1 MLASG
6 LVGNRIPPDDR
17 VPSGASGITR
27 TAGASSDF
35 LRGWRKLGKEHLKM
49 KRLHIRIHFLRVL
62 LAILLGASCCSANAA
77 AARGPVHGLWV
88 WKSPTVLGA
97 PRGAEALRDFC
108 GSTGVNEV
116 YVSVSARSFA
126 AEEGQL
132 ARLIA
137 LLHRSN
143 IRVEALFS
151 STNADESGKH
161 RDTLLSHVQ
170 GIVEFNRKHSSDRFD
185 GIHLDVEPW
194 QRPENK
200 GAGNL
205 QFLPG
210 LVDAYRAVVAIA
222 GPAGMTVNADI
233 QSKLLKGNFGQRQ
246 ALLTSVPRLTLM
258 MYELTSPQDAK
269 SADQKAE
276 QVQDASEKY
285 FAMTYDGVKD
295 RNLAKM
301 TIALRT
307 ADYGDLLPQMLRKL
321 DDANRSNPQYLGWA
335 HHSYND
341 TLKSQQ

>member
-1 MLASG
+1 
-6 LVGNRIPPDDR
+6 
-17 VPSGASGITR
+17 
-27 TAGASSDF
+27 
-35 LRGWRKLGKEHLKM
+35 M
-49 KRLHIRIHFLRVL
+49 KRSCMHVHFLRVL
-62 LAILLGASCCSANAA
+62 LGMLLSASFCSAYAA

-108 GSTGVNEV
+108 ASTGVNEV
-116 YVSVSARSFA
+116 YVSVSASSFA

-132 ARLIA
+132 AKLIT

-143 IRVEALFS
+143 IRVEALFT
-151 STNADESGKH
+151 STDADESGKH

-170 GIVEFNRKHSSDRFD
+170 GIVEFNRKHSSARFD

-194 QRPENK
+194 QRSENK

-222 GPAGMTVNADI
+222 GRAGMTVNADI
-233 QSKLLKGNFGQRQ
+233 QSKLLKGNLSQRQ
-246 ALLTSVPRLTLM
+246 ALLSSVPRLTLM
-258 MYELTSPQDAK
+258 MYELTNPQDGK
-269 SADQKAE
+269 SADQKAG
-276 QVQDASEKY
+276 QVQDAGEKY
-285 FAMTYDGVKD
+285 FAMTYDGVRD

-321 DDANRSNPQYLGWA
+321 DDANHANPQYLGWA

-341 TLKSQQ
+341 TLQPQQ